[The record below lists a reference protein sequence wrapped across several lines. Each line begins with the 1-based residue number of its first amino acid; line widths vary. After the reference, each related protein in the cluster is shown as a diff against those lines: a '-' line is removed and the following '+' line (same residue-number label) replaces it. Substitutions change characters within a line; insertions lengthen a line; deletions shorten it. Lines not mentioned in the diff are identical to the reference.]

1 MMKTTEEIVHILAQH
16 RPRLQAKYPIKT
28 LAVFG
33 SYARGTAGPESD
45 VDILVEFSGRVGMAF
60 ISLGDELE
68 ELLGQR
74 VGLVSRN
81 GLKARHFERINGE
94 LIFC

>member
-1 MMKTTEEIVHILAQH
+1 MKSTHEIKQILAQH
-16 RPRLQAKYPIKT
+16 KARLQAKYPIKT

-45 VDILVEFSGRVGMAF
+45 VDILVEFSGRVGMEF

-74 VGLVSRN
+74 VDLVSRN
-81 GLKARHFERINGE
+81 GIKARHFERIKGE